1 VTGRYSN
8 LRGRALLF
16 LLFLWLLWFLNFSV
30 RIVLSPILPVI
41 EDEFLVSHAR
51 ASGLF
56 VFLSV
61 GYGVSVIVSGFLSG
75 RFGYKRSIIFSLALL
90 GLAAFLVPFIHT
102 FALLYLFAFA
112 LGFAVGLYIPSVIPL
127 ITDYY
132 SEKDWGKAIAIHDT
146 GGSISILTTPFVAI
160 ALLALVPWRGIFV
173 VFACIFLACAVVF
186 CFACGEVRIE
196 NPPRAMFRDI
206 LRMRSF
212 WIMAALF
219 TFAVGANLGIY
230 SIIPL
235 YLTKELELSVDYAN
249 TILGVSRLG
258 SVGVAVSYGFLIDR
272 FSLRKIMFPM
282 MAIAGV
288 STILMGLAS
297 VRLTGMAL
305 FFQAVFITGFF
316 PVGFVAIAKIFKRE
330 MRGLATGMIL
340 AVGMVFGS
348 GIIPYLLGVSGDLYS
363 FRLGIV
369 ILGVL
374 VTLSSGLIFSLKD
387 LD

>member
-1 VTGRYSN
+1 MERYSD

-30 RIVLSPILPVI
+30 RIVLSPILPVV

-51 ASGLF
+51 ASGIF

-75 RFGYKRSIIFSLALL
+75 RFGYKRSIVFSLVLL
-90 GLAAFLVPFIHT
+90 SLAAFLVPFIHT
-102 FALLYLFAFA
+102 FTLLYVFAFV
-112 LGFAVGLYIPSVIPL
+112 LGFAVGIYIPSVIPL
-127 ITDYY
+127 ITEYY

-146 GGSISILTTPFVAI
+146 GASISILTTPFVAI
-160 ALLALVPWRGIFV
+160 GLLTLVPWRGMFV
-173 VFACIFLACAVVF
+173 VFACVFLACAIVF
-186 CFACGEVRIE
+186 WFTCAEVRIE
-196 NPPRAMFRDI
+196 NPPRAVFRDI

-212 WIMAALF
+212 WIMTGLF
-219 TFAVGANLGIY
+219 TFGVGANLGIY

-235 YLTKELELSVDYAN
+235 YLTKELQLSIDYAN
-249 TILGVSRLG
+249 TILGISRLG
-258 SVGVAVSYGFLIDR
+258 SVGVAISCGFLVDR
-272 FSLRKIMFPM
+272 FSLKRIMFPM
-282 MAIAGV
+282 MAVAGV
-288 STILMGLAS
+288 FTILMGLAS
-297 VRLTGMAL
+297 VRLTGIVL
-305 FFQAVFITGFF
+305 FVQAVFITGFF
-316 PVGFVAIAKIFKRE
+316 PVGLVAIAKIFNRE

-340 AVGMVFGS
+340 AVCMVFGS

-363 FRLGIV
+363 FRVGIV

-374 VTLSSGLIFSLKD
+374 VTLSSALIFRLKG

>member
-1 VTGRYSN
+1 MAGRYSN
-8 LRGRALLF
+8 LWGRALLF
-16 LLFLWLLWFLNFSV
+16 LMFLWLLWFLNFSV

-51 ASGLF
+51 ASGIF
-56 VFLSV
+56 VFLSI
-61 GYGVSVIVSGFLSG
+61 GYGVSVIISGFLSG
-75 RFGYKRSIIFSLALL
+75 RFGYKKSIIFSLVLL
-90 GLAAFLVPFIHT
+90 SLATFLVLFVHT
-102 FALLYLFAFA
+102 FLLLYLFAFV
-112 LGFAVGLYIPSVIPL
+112 LGFAVGIYIPSVIPL
-127 ITDYY
+127 ITEYY
-132 SEKDWGKAIAIHDT
+132 AEKDWGKAIAIHDT
-146 GGSISILTTPFVAI
+146 GASISILTTPFVAI

-173 VFACIFLACAVVF
+173 VFACVFLACSIVL

-206 LRMRSF
+206 LRMRSL
-212 WIMAALF
+212 WIMTGLF
-219 TFAVGANLGIY
+219 TFGVGANLGIY

-235 YLTKELELSVDYAN
+235 YLTKELRLSIDYAN
-249 TILGVSRLG
+249 TILGISRLG
-258 SVGVAVSYGFLIDR
+258 SVGVAISCGFLVDR

-288 STILMGLAS
+288 FTILMGLAS
-297 VRLTGMAL
+297 VRLTGIVL
-305 FFQAVFITGFF
+305 FVQAVFITGFF
-316 PVGFVAIAKIFKRE
+316 PVGLVAIAKIFNRE

-340 AVGMVFGS
+340 AVCMVFGS
-348 GIIPYLLGVSGDLYS
+348 GIIPYLLGVSGDLSS

-374 VTLSSGLIFSLKD
+374 VTLSSGLIFRLKD